1 MKKIIVAFTLLD
13 TPWSVLAFATK
24 FAMEHSTLIHAI
36 FLRSSKEETN
46 SQYPFPND
54 LSITEE
60 YSGENISIS
69 DNEIIDNNIKILKD
83 ECNAT
88 GILFTADKDVPISQ
102 LIENTWEAD
111 LLIADSKFGLL
122 ENVLPHIHC
131 PAFLV
136 SRNEMPQAVVLMY
149 NDSASSQFAIEK
161 YILLLPEF
169 KTLITYMLSVNSE
182 TPGNTA
188 NEKYLEEK
196 LQTHFKNPVL
206 KMLHGNV
213 ANEMKNF
220 IDGLPG
226 HIIVVMGAF
235 GRSAVSMFFHQSLAN
250 SFLDKNKVS
259 LFIAHK

>member
-24 FAMEHSTLIHAI
+24 FATLHSAHIHAI
-36 FLRSSKEETN
+36 FLRSGKEKTN

-60 YSGENISIS
+60 YSGKNISTS
-69 DNEIIDNNIKILKD
+69 DKEIIENNIKILKD
-83 ECNAT
+83 ECNSV
-88 GILFTADKDVPISQ
+88 GIHFTADKDVSISQ
-102 LIENTWEAD
+102 LIENTWDAD
-111 LLIADSKFGLL
+111 LLIVDSKFRLL

-136 SRNEMPQAVVLMY
+136 SNGEIPQASVLMY
-149 NDSASSQFAIEK
+149 NASVSSQFAVER
-161 YILLLPEF
+161 YISLLPEF
-169 KTLITYMLSVNSE
+169 KNLPTYMLSVNSE
-182 TPGNTA
+182 KSNSTA
-188 NEKYLEEK
+188 NEKYFEEK
-196 LQTHFKNPVL
+196 LQPHFKDPAL
-206 KMLHGNV
+206 KILHGNA